1 MIHDPL
7 TSERIHFGILFSLSF
22 IYFWLHWVFFMT
34 CRLSL
39 VAASKGSSLVA
50 VCGLLIAAASL
61 VADHRLWGFVALR
74 DVGS

>member
-7 TSERIHFGILFSLSF
+7 ASERIHFGIPFSLS
-22 IYFWLHWVFFMT
+22 YLWLRWVFLMT

-39 VAASKGSSLVA
+39 VAASRGSSLVA
-50 VCGLLIAAASL
+50 VCGLLITAASL